1 MTDSK
6 DTDIRRAIENLASAQ
21 KKAMNR
27 QLASEAMLYSL
38 LEIVPVEM
46 LQKLEDE
53 YDAALLRLAEQVP
66 PILQIPE
73 LWEDF
78 SKAIADQKKY
88 RGSV

>member
-27 QLASEAMLYSL
+27 QLASEALLYSL

-66 PILQIPE
+66 PSLQIPE

-78 SKAIADQKKY
+78 SKAIAGQKKY